1 MSFWLKGCASC
12 DLPPGADRG
21 PSADR
26 LVEKRLMSSVS
37 ERTARQQRIMAPL
50 LVTAILLGLAGLPVA
65 VWLDLRGLS
74 EQMLQAQA
82 VETARI
88 IDQMRS
94 FYASD
99 VVQAVNG
106 ATGRVITTHDYKGVP
121 NAIPIPATLSLEL
134 GERISGADGAVKY
147 RFISDLPFKDRKPH
161 ELDAFETGAL
171 AELRAHPQSGTASE
185 ITGSIFDRQVRIAAP
200 IRMESACVR
209 CHNAHPLSPKTDWK
223 VGDVRGIQEIVLHQ
237 SIAANVLAFKYLLGY
252 FILAALAGSTILL
265 LQARQSRLIDRMNRE
280 LTESN
285 GFLAAVS
292 VQIAKYISPQVYK
305 SIFSGERDVSV
316 TTERKKL
323 TIFFS
328 DIKDFTATTERL
340 QPEELTA
347 LLNEYFTE
355 MTAIALKHGGTVD
368 KYIGDAMLVF
378 FGDPETRGVR
388 EDAQACVRMA
398 IEMQQRLGQLSVRW
412 RRAGIE
418 RPFQAR
424 MGINTGYCNVGNFGS
439 DERMDYTIIGAEANL
454 AARLQAAAAPG
465 GITLSYETYALVS
478 DGVRASPQEP
488 IRMKGISRDVVPYAV
503 ADDLTAG
510 DRGEAQDTVFSE
522 HARGID
528 FYVDVDALEAD
539 GAARLRKRL
548 LDTLAAVER
557 RMTGAERP
565 AGDQEPHPGTLQRA
579 AG

>member
-1 MSFWLKGCASC
+1 
-12 DLPPGADRG
+12 
-21 PSADR
+21 
-26 LVEKRLMSSVS
+26 MSSFGESV
-37 ERTARQQRIMAPL
+37 ARHQRFMGPL
-50 LVTAILLGLAGLPVA
+50 LVAAILFGLAGLPVA

-74 EQMLQAQA
+74 ERMLATQAI
-82 VETARI
+82 ETGRI

-99 VVQAVNG
+99 VVQAVNS
-106 ATGRVITTHDYKGVP
+106 ATGRIETRHDYKGVP

-134 GERISGADGAVKY
+134 GERISGGDGAVKY
-147 RFISDLPFKDRKPH
+147 RFVSDLPFKDRKPH
-161 ELDAFETGAL
+161 ELDVFETQAL
-171 AELRAHPQSGTASE
+171 ADLRAHPQSGVVSE
-185 ITGSIFDRQVRIAAP
+185 NTGSIFDRQVRIAAP

-237 SIAANVLAFKYLLGY
+237 PIVANVFAFKYLLGY
-252 FILAALAGSTILL
+252 FILAALAGTTFLL

-285 GFLAAVS
+285 GFLASIS

-347 LLNEYFTE
+347 LLNEYLTE

-368 KYIGDAMLVF
+368 KYIGDAILVF
-378 FGDPETRGVR
+378 FGDPDTMGVR

-398 IEMQQRLGQLSVRW
+398 IEMQQRLGQLNARW
-412 RRAGIE
+412 RRSGIE

-424 MGINTGYCNVGNFGS
+424 IGINTGYCNVGNFGS

-478 DGVRASPQEP
+478 DIVQASPRDP
-488 IRMKGISRDVVPYAV
+488 IHMKGISREVVPYAIEGH
-503 ADDLTAG
+503 LTA
-510 DRGEAQDTVFSE
+510 EVPEKIFSE

-528 FYVDVDALEAD
+528 FYIDVDALEAE

-548 LDTLAAVER
+548 LDALAAVDR
-557 RMTGAERP
+557 RMSGTGASGTFPEPGARP
-565 AGDQEPHPGTLQRA
+565 SA
-579 AG
+579 AN